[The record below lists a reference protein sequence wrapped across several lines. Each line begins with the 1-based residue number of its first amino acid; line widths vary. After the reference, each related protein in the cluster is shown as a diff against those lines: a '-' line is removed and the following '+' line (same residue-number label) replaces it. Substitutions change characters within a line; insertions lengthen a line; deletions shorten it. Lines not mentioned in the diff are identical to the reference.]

1 MFVFKK
7 GDLVCWKKGWE
18 MGDLRV
24 GLVTDLLTNGF
35 GVYTYEVLWDHKHVL
50 TIRSNEIT
58 KIVYDDYSRRQV
70 ND

>member
-1 MFVFKK
+1 MLAFKK

-18 MGDLRV
+18 IGNLRI

-50 TIRSNEIT
+50 TIRDDEIT
-58 KIVYDDYSRRQV
+58 KIENKD
-70 ND
+70 